1 MELSRITILRRPPLK
16 CCSPLGQG
24 EQVRSFAERE
34 WRVFKRRINT
44 RHDRDR
50 TDRRL
55 ESATVR
61 GGVKASQGEG
71 YSFVL
76 RAAIAALRQ
85 CQHRSQC
92 LLKGTIEVYF
102 GVVHNATNLRAGL
115 CVAKTNN

>member
-1 MELSRITILRRPPLK
+1 MELSRITILRRSRLK

-24 EQVRSFAERE
+24 EQVRSCAQRE
-34 WRVFKRRINT
+34 WRVLKRRINT

-61 GGVKASQGEG
+61 GGVEISQGKG
-71 YSFVL
+71 YSCVL

-92 LLKGTIEVYF
+92 LLKGIIEVYF
-102 GVVHNATNLRAGL
+102 GVVHNAMNLRAGL

>member
-16 CCSPLGQG
+16 CCSLLGQG

-44 RHDRDR
+44 RQDRDR

-61 GGVKASQGEG
+61 GGVEVSQGEG

-92 LLKGTIEVYF
+92 LLKGTIEIYF